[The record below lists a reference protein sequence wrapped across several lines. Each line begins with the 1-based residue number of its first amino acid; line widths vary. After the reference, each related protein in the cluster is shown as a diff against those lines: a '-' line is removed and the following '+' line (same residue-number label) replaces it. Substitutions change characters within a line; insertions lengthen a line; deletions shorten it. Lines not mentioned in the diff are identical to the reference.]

1 MLQTTAP
8 RLDPGEQH
16 YWIAG
21 PRARQG
27 QAGCSIAP
35 PPSDRQTNAGP
46 NQHWPKPTLALTME
60 WQSTAAQCLPR
71 RRNPSERFPYTCGS
85 PTTPIRAGVSY
96 MSG

>member
-46 NQHWPKPTLALTME
+46 NQHWPKPTLAQTNTGPNQHWPKPTL
-60 WQSTAAQCLPR
+60 AQTNTGIDDGVAEHGCSVSAPA
-71 RRNPSERFPYTCGS
+71 PKSE
-85 PTTPIRAGVSY
+85 
-96 MSG
+96 

>member
-27 QAGCSIAP
+27 QAGCSITP

-46 NQHWPKPTLALTME
+46 NQHWPKPTLAQTNTGIDDGVAE
-60 WQSTAAQCLPR
+60 HGCSVSAPAPK
-71 RRNPSERFPYTCGS
+71 SE
-85 PTTPIRAGVSY
+85 
-96 MSG
+96 